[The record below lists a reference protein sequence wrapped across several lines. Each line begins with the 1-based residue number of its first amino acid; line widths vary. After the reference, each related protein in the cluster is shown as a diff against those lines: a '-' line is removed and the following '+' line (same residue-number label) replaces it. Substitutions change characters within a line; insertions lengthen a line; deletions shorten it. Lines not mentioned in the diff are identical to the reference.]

1 MKSGERLLKIKFMSR
16 YFLAK
21 TDPDTFSIEDFAKEK
36 VTRWNGVHN
45 YAAINCIKQWKVGDY
60 VIIYH
65 SITNSRLVGL
75 ATVVTN
81 PIKDDED
88 LRGISWVANLE
99 LIESFAPEKQITLKD
114 IKRTNLF
121 NDFALVRQSRLSVM
135 ECTKF
140 FVAWLKTKNILE

>member
-1 MKSGERLLKIKFMSR
+1 MSGGRILKIKFMSR

-21 TDPDTFSIEDFAKEK
+21 TDPDSFSIEDFAREK
-36 VTRWNGVHN
+36 VTNWNGVHN
-45 YAAINCIKQWKVGDY
+45 YAAINCIKQWKIGDF

-65 SITNSRLVGL
+65 SISNSRLVGL
-75 ATVVTN
+75 AKVITH
-81 PIKDDED
+81 PIKDENDV
-88 LRGISWVANLE
+88 RGISWVADLE

-114 IKRTNLF
+114 IKSTNLF
-121 NDFALVRQSRLSVM
+121 NDFALVKQSRLSVM